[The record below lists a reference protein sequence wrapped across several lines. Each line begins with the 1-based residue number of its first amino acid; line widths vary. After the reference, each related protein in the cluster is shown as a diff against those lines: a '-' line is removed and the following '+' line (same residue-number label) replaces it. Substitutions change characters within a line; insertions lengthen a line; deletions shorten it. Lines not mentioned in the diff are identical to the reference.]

1 MASQPKNPKAKKI
14 LFISLFA
21 LDMVLTCFLFVVSI
35 IMLATMPKTN
45 YEKMMLKP
53 DNMIH
58 YFQKN
63 PTTFLLAIVVPL
75 IVLLLINV
83 TVLVLYL
90 RKSSKAKK
98 VALQDLNADEKEAL
112 RKQLLADMQDEEKK
126 D

>member
-1 MASQPKNPKAKKI
+1 MKNPKAKRI

-21 LDMVLTCFLFVVSI
+21 LDLALTCFLFVVSI
-35 IMLATMPKTN
+35 IMLATMPKSKV
-45 YEKMMLKP
+45 EVALLKP

-63 PTTFLLAIVVPL
+63 PTVFLWSIVVPL
-75 IVLLLINV
+75 IVLLLVNI

-98 VALQDLNADEKEAL
+98 VALQDLNADEKEEL
-112 RKQLLADMQDEEKK
+112 RKQLLADMQKEEKK

>member
-1 MASQPKNPKAKKI
+1 MKNPKAKRI

-21 LDMVLTCFLFVVSI
+21 LDMALTCFLFVVSI
-35 IMLATMPKTN
+35 IMLATMPKTQ
-45 YEKMMLKP
+45 YEVRLLKS

-63 PTTFLLAIVVPL
+63 PTVFLWVIVVPL
-75 IVLLLINV
+75 IVLLLANI

-90 RKSSKAKK
+90 RKTSKAKK
-98 VALQDLNADEKEAL
+98 VALQDLNADEKEEL
-112 RKQLLADMQDEEKK
+112 RKQLLQDMQKEEKK

>member
-1 MASQPKNPKAKKI
+1 MKNPKTKRI

-21 LDMVLTCFLFVVSI
+21 LDMALTCFLFVVSI
-35 IMLATMPKTN
+35 IMLATMPKTK
-45 YEKMMLKP
+45 YEQATLKA

-63 PTTFLLAIVVPL
+63 PTVFLWAIVVPL
-75 IVLLLINV
+75 IVLLLVNI

-90 RKSSKAKK
+90 RKTSKAKK
-98 VALQDLNADEKEAL
+98 VALQDLNADEKEEL
-112 RKQLLADMQDEEKK
+112 RKQLLADMQKEEKK

>member
-1 MASQPKNPKAKKI
+1 MKNPKAKKI

-21 LDMVLTCFLFVVSI
+21 LDMALTCFLFVVSI
-35 IMLATMPKTN
+35 IMLATMPKSN
-45 YEKMMLKP
+45 VEAALLKP

-63 PTTFLLAIVVPL
+63 ANVFLGVIVVPL
-75 IVLLLINV
+75 IVLLLANI
-83 TVLVLYL
+83 TILVLYL

-98 VALQDLNADEKEAL
+98 VALQDLNADEKEEL
-112 RKQLLADMQDEEKK
+112 RKQLLADMAKEEKK

>member
-1 MASQPKNPKAKKI
+1 MA
-14 LFISLFA
+14 
-21 LDMVLTCFLFVVSI
+21 LTCFLFVVSI
-35 IMLATMPKTN
+35 IMLATMPKTSAQRVL
-45 YEKMMLKP
+45 LKS

-58 YFQKN
+58 FFQKN
-63 PTTFLLAIVVPL
+63 PNAFMGAIVVPL
-75 IVLLLINV
+75 IVLLLVNV

-112 RKQLLADMQDEEKK
+112 RKQLLADMQEEEKK

>member
-1 MASQPKNPKAKKI
+1 MKNPKTKKI

-21 LDMVLTCFLFVVSI
+21 LDMAATTFLFVVSI
-35 IMLATMPKTN
+35 IMLVTMPKNN
-45 YEKMMLKP
+45 YEMAILKP

-63 PTTFLLAIVVPL
+63 PKVFLGAIVVPL
-75 IVLLLINV
+75 IVLLLANI

-98 VALQDLNADEKEAL
+98 VGLQDLNAEEKEAL
-112 RKQLLADMQDEEKK
+112 RKQLLADMQKGEDKKEE
-126 D
+126 

>member
-1 MASQPKNPKAKKI
+1 MKNPKAKRI

-21 LDMVLTCFLFVVSI
+21 LDLALTCFLFVVSI
-35 IMLATMPKTN
+35 IMLATMPKSKV
-45 YEKMMLKP
+45 EVALLKP

-63 PTTFLLAIVVPL
+63 PTVFLWAIVVPL
-75 IVLLLINV
+75 IVLLLVNI

-90 RKSSKAKK
+90 RKTSKAKK
-98 VALQDLNADEKEAL
+98 VALQDLNADEKEEL
-112 RKQLLADMQDEEKK
+112 RKQLLADMQKEEKK

>member
-1 MASQPKNPKAKKI
+1 
-14 LFISLFA
+14 
-21 LDMVLTCFLFVVSI
+21 
-35 IMLATMPKTN
+35 
-45 YEKMMLKP
+45 MMLKP